1 MLLFFLPK
9 RSTETSA
16 LVHLSCLELCF
27 QQRTWQIQARPSTL
41 ILPSPRA
48 HSPLRGMV
56 VFLIQQ
62 LFLQKILITI
72 VIQLSGAKS
81 FITFSICDPE
91 PFIMYWLYY

>member
-1 MLLFFLPK
+1 
-9 RSTETSA
+9 
-16 LVHLSCLELCF
+16 
-27 QQRTWQIQARPSTL
+27 
-41 ILPSPRA
+41 
-48 HSPLRGMV
+48 MV

-91 PFIMYWLYY
+91 PFIMYWLYYWLRIQTQGFPDGAVVENPPANAGDMGSIPDPGRSHMPWSN